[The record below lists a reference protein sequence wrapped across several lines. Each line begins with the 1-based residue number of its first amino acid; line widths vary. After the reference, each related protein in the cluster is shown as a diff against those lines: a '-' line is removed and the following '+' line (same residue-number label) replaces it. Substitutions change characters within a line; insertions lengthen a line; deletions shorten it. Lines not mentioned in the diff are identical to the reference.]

1 VHWLRDPAREGL
13 ISPACRVRVR
23 PKAPGK
29 SSFSAVYARP
39 QTHPDQF
46 WGDLAYPKLADNKHC
61 YYVCRMAEPDNLGT
75 MVADVSHLMRRA
87 FDERARGIGL
97 SRPQWRVLT
106 MLRRNEGINQGG
118 LAELVE
124 VEPIT
129 LCRMV
134 DRLQE
139 ADLVERRADP
149 ADRRAWRLHLTEKAR
164 AILEEMRP
172 MAFSLFDEAM
182 TGLDAAERSELFRM
196 LERIRTNL
204 SRRTP
209 QELISN
215 G

>member
-1 VHWLRDPAREGL
+1 MG
-13 ISPACRVRVR
+13 
-23 PKAPGK
+23 
-29 SSFSAVYARP
+29 
-39 QTHPDQF
+39 
-46 WGDLAYPKLADNKHC
+46 
-61 YYVCRMAEPDNLGT
+61 RMAEPDNLGT

-106 MLRRNEGINQGG
+106 MLRRHEGINQGG
-118 LAELVE
+118 LADLVE

-139 ADLVERRADP
+139 AGLVERRANP
-149 ADRRAWRLHLTEKAR
+149 ADRRAWLLHLTDKAR
-164 AILEEMRP
+164 ALLEEMRP
-172 MAFSLFDEAM
+172 MAVSLFDEAM
-182 TGLDAAERSELFRM
+182 SGLETAERAELFRM

-209 QELISN
+209 QELIVN